1 MKQKKIPL
9 KKLAIVLFIFLLFG
23 VLYYQF
29 VWKTTRQTLEIY
41 SEESLEDEWMLMQAK
56 AKKIKQM
63 KQSMEKQKKE
73 KQGIIADYNNLQNEM
88 LELNSIL
95 KQTTAYQM
103 DFEDPT
109 IDDSIIRRNIHISF
123 QTKTYDMAKEVLQS
137 LQDSTY
143 RCLLKNIMISSDS
156 SDLFQTKE
164 VGVELEITFFEGI
177 NDTARAAGLNKYV
190 DDSATNG
197 G

>member
-9 KKLAIVLFIFLLFG
+9 KKLAIFLFIFLLFG

-143 RCLLKNIMISSDS
+143 RCLLKNIMLSSDS

-164 VGVELEITFFEGI
+164 VRVELEITFFEGI

>member
-9 KKLAIVLFIFLLFG
+9 KKLAIFLFIFLLFG

-29 VWKTTRQTLEIY
+29 VWKTTKQTLEIY

-164 VGVELEITFFEGI
+164 VDVELEITFFEGI

>member
-1 MKQKKIPL
+1 MKQKKIPF
-9 KKLAIVLFIFLLFG
+9 KRLAIVLFVFLLFG

-29 VWKTTRQTLEIY
+29 VWKSTRQTLETY
-41 SEESLEDEWMLMQAK
+41 SEESLEDEWMLVQAK
-56 AKKIKQM
+56 AQKIKEM

-73 KQGIIADYNNLQNEM
+73 HQGIIADYNNLQNEM

-123 QTKTYDMAKEVLQS
+123 YI
-137 LQDSTY
+137 
-143 RCLLKNIMISSDS
+143 C
-156 SDLFQTKE
+156 
-164 VGVELEITFFEGI
+164 
-177 NDTARAAGLNKYV
+177 
-190 DDSATNG
+190 
-197 G
+197 

>member
-9 KKLAIVLFIFLLFG
+9 KKLAIFLFIFLLFG

-41 SEESLEDEWMLMQAK
+41 SEESLEDEWILMQAK

-73 KQGIIADYNNLQNEM
+73 SQGIIADYNNLQNEM

-95 KQTTAYQM
+95 NQTTAYQM

>member
-9 KKLAIVLFIFLLFG
+9 KKLAIFLFIFLLFG

-123 QTKTYDMAKEVLQS
+123 QTKTYAMAKEVLQS

-143 RCLLKNIMISSDS
+143 RCLLKNIMLSSDS

-164 VGVELEITFFEGI
+164 VRVELEITFFEGI

>member
-9 KKLAIVLFIFLLFG
+9 KRLAIVLFVFLLFG
-23 VLYYQF
+23 VLYYQL

-41 SEESLEDEWMLMQAK
+41 SEESLEDEWILMQAK

-95 KQTTAYQM
+95 NQTTAYQM

>member
-9 KKLAIVLFIFLLFG
+9 KKLAIFLFIFLLFG

-73 KQGIIADYNNLQNEM
+73 NQGIIADYNNLQNEM

-95 KQTTAYQM
+95 NQTTAYQM

-123 QTKTYDMAKEVLQS
+123 QTKTYDTAKEVLQS

-164 VGVELEITFFEGI
+164 VRVELEITFFEGI